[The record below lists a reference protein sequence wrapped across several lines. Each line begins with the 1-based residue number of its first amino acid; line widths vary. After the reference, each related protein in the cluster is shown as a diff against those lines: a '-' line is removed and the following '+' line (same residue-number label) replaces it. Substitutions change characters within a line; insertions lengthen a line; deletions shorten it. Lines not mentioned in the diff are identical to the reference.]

1 MNKGF
6 GPFLLGGEMR
16 KKFGILGYALATAV
30 APLIIFGKKITVEAG
45 SIREFTAITDK
56 GVQIDFLSYY
66 KLVALIIGAIILLL
80 SVVGK
85 IDLKKECTGI
95 KSKYYIMG
103 SVLLSLIIM
112 SFLFSVDREISL
124 LGISGRFEGFLAEIS
139 YMVIFLTGLSFLKNR
154 ESREKILKIIIGF
167 SGLMFLIGI
176 FQFFGFN
183 IFETDFMS
191 NVITGFDI
199 EKFGGLKYSFGKY
212 ASYGTLSNPNYMG
225 SYSIMLFFLGLG
237 FYMSSRERM
246 KTIFFLGYTG
256 LAFANLI
263 GCHSRAGFLG
273 FQAGVLLFI
282 IFMNR
287 EILINWRKILVL
299 SLVCILIWSG
309 MDIFS
314 QKALG
319 KKLGNISKGVK
330 TEVYSIESEGNRVEI
345 DGVSKL
351 KIIGSSN
358 GLEFYDAINE
368 KIPVKEKDR
377 LINLQKSGYEKYY
390 VKRHKT
396 IKDLYLFGYGES
408 FNYQL
413 YFIEGKFYTIDH
425 MDNITEIPTVKR
437 IKFFDGYEKKGSS
450 RIYIWSRSIPKI
462 FEKPVFG
469 HGQDTFPLVFP
480 QNDFFG
486 KKLSFGIKGMLVDK
500 PHNYF
505 IQIAMNNGI
514 PALILVGFL
523 FLSFFYDSFKV
534 FIKNRNIFTGC
545 IFLSVFSYFIT
556 CFFNDSVVSVAPLF
570 WTFLAVGTCLN
581 TEG

>member
-1 MNKGF
+1 MKNKI
-6 GPFLLGGEMR
+6 
-16 KKFGILGYALATAV
+16 GILGYVLATAI
-30 APLIIFGKKITVEAG
+30 APLIIFGKKIILENDSKRAMTY
-45 SIREFTAITDK
+45 ITYD
-56 GVQIDFLSYY
+56 GYQVDFVSYY
-66 KLVALIIGAIILLL
+66 KSVILIAGAIILML
-80 SVVGK
+80 SMAGK
-85 IDLKKECTGI
+85 IDLKKECIGI

-103 SVLLSLIIM
+103 VILLAFIVV
-112 SFLFSVDREISL
+112 SFIFSMDREISL

-154 ESREKILKIIIGF
+154 NSREKILKIIIGF
-167 SGLMFLIGI
+167 SGVMFLIGI

-183 IFETDFMS
+183 ILETDFMS
-191 NVITGFDI
+191 NVMTGFDV

-237 FYMSSRERM
+237 FYLSSVKKRKRV
-246 KTIFFLGYTG
+246 FFLGYTG

-273 FQAGVLLFI
+273 FQAGVILFI
-282 IFMNR
+282 ISMNR
-287 EILINWRKILVL
+287 EIQINWKKILVL
-299 SLVCILIWSG
+299 VSMCILIWSG
-309 MDIFS
+309 MDVFS

-330 TEVYSIESEGNRVEI
+330 TEVYGIEAEGNQVRI
-345 DGVSKL
+345 DGVSSL
-351 KIIGSSN
+351 KIKGSSE
-358 GLEFYDAINE
+358 GLEFYDEIDG
-368 KIPVKEKDR
+368 KIPVTEKDR
-377 LINLQKSGYEKYY
+377 LITLDKPGYEKYY
-390 VKRHKT
+390 LKKHKS
-396 IKDLYLFGYGES
+396 IKDFYLLGNGEN

-425 MDNITEIPTVKR
+425 MDKITEIPPVKR

-450 RIYIWSRSIPKI
+450 RIYIWSRTIPKI
-462 FEKPVFG
+462 FEKPIFG

-486 KKLSFGIKGMLVDK
+486 KKLSFGMKGIFVDK

-505 IQIAMNNGI
+505 IQIALNNGI

-523 FLSFFYDSFKV
+523 FLSYFYDSLKKIILKKDV
-534 FIKNRNIFTGC
+534 FSIC

-570 WTFLAVGTCLN
+570 WTLLAIGISLN
-581 TEG
+581 EESEKSEI